1 LLDDDG
7 QLVWGV
13 SDFSLV
19 PYQQILRSAE
29 AGVLK
34 GNPRRL
40 YIIRGFP
47 QADLDLIPWASLVIR
62 GALADACV
70 YRNDVEAI
78 LPMLGFEFDADE
90 GVWRPRRPGENELL
104 DAIARVIHEVN
115 ELRLSHDLD
124 EARLLRDLFEHIAR
138 EGRATKPIDP
148 EGYIGE
154 EQTWE

>member
-1 LLDDDG
+1 VKPKPRAVVDRAAEQLGATSFYYGSPLWQSIGWVALEDPGEADVPLNERMIHEFTLLDDDG

-70 YRNDVEAI
+70 YRK
-78 LPMLGFEFDADE
+78 
-90 GVWRPRRPGENELL
+90 RC
-104 DAIARVIHEVN
+104 
-115 ELRLSHDLD
+115 
-124 EARLLRDLFEHIAR
+124 
-138 EGRATKPIDP
+138 
-148 EGYIGE
+148 
-154 EQTWE
+154 